1 MKGRKTR
8 LTPQEI
14 RTKQFNKK
22 LFGYD
27 PDEVEAFLIEVGNA
41 YEELLKEIDFLQV
54 RTPEY
59 KVKKLLEKT
68 RREAEKIIQGKLE
81 EKKEL
86 ERQMEKL
93 EIEVEKLRLLQ
104 KQILEKLRMTIVDI
118 TKIMEALKTD
128 AEGQE
133 KGGGTGTK
141 GEGSTAFLQK
151 QGGSPARGAKGSPDG
166 GS

>member
-8 LTPQEI
+8 LKPQEI

-118 TKIMEALKTD
+118 TKIMEALRQIVLRKKID
-128 AEGQE
+128 H
-133 KGGGTGTK
+133 TK
-141 GEGSTAFLQK
+141 IMKISQKERETIPQLAFVSLFRK
-151 QGGSPARGAKGSPDG
+151 NIG
-166 GS
+166 